1 MNAATLK
8 IEQLEK
14 KKRGEW
20 WWGGGEISDL
30 DSREDEIHNYW

>member
-8 IEQLEK
+8 IEQMEK
-14 KKRGEW
+14 NKRGW
-20 WWGGGEISDL
+20 WWRGGEISDL

>member
-8 IEQLEK
+8 IEQMEK
-14 KKRGEW
+14 KEG
-20 WWGGGEISDL
+20 GVVVGGEISDL